1 MNTVYLI
8 GNVGKDAEF
17 KADVGSGLLRFS
29 LATSERYTKK
39 DGSKGESTTWHNIVM
54 WGERGKALA
63 NVAKKGQMM
72 MVVGSIK
79 TRQYEKDGQKRTATE
94 VDARD
99 CVALFANKSAQVDAP
114 ADKPAKPDAG
124 SSIDDDDIPF

>member
-1 MNTVYLI
+1 
-8 GNVGKDAEF
+8 
-17 KADVGSGLLRFS
+17 
-29 LATSERYTKK
+29 
-39 DGSKGESTTWHNIVM
+39 
-54 WGERGKALA
+54 
-63 NVAKKGQMM
+63 MM